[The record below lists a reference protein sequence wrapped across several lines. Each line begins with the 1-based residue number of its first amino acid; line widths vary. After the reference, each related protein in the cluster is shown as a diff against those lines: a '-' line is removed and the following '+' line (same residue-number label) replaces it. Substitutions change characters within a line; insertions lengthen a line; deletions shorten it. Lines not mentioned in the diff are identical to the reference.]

1 MADCGIGLCIVSS
14 RCGVGLV
21 TGVHQPSGGLAHA
34 GLAARLCGDLHR
46 LSQACDPA
54 KHCHRWPRG
63 RRAAAAGVGCC
74 HRACQRR
81 AAAAGVDHL
90 RLDPAALLGPGHSP
104 QRGIRQGRH
113 SDAAGYPRRALHQ
126 GAYPA
131 LHLRPTGGELHAL
144 CDPHERPAV
153 PGVCAGLGR
162 ALSAMGLG
170 AVPWQQA
177 ARGDQH
183 VQVLYLVLAA
193 AVYRAARRPLP
204 IVEPM
209 TRTQKTVFILVA
221 IVALIMGLTVN
232 KVLSGKGQG
241 DPTAL
246 IDAGIILLPQ
256 SRQLPPVTMTN
267 QDGQP
272 VVVNALKGKW
282 SLLFFGYTFCP
293 DICPTTLAQ
302 LRQIKSELPKEAVDK
317 LQVILVSVDPNR
329 DTPTQLKQYLGYF
342 DPQFEG
348 LTGANVEDVQKV
360 SNAVSIPFIP
370 ADTSKPN
377 YTVDHSGNL
386 ALIGPDGTQRGF
398 IRAPLNNQKLVAQ
411 LPGLLQ
417 RK

>member
-1 MADCGIGLCIVSS
+1 
-14 RCGVGLV
+14 
-21 TGVHQPSGGLAHA
+21 
-34 GLAARLCGDLHR
+34 
-46 LSQACDPA
+46 
-54 KHCHRWPRG
+54 
-63 RRAAAAGVGCC
+63 
-74 HRACQRR
+74 
-81 AAAAGVDHL
+81 
-90 RLDPAALLGPGHSP
+90 
-104 QRGIRQGRH
+104 
-113 SDAAGYPRRALHQ
+113 
-126 GAYPA
+126 
-131 LHLRPTGGELHAL
+131 
-144 CDPHERPAV
+144 
-153 PGVCAGLGR
+153 
-162 ALSAMGLG
+162 
-170 AVPWQQA
+170 
-177 ARGDQH
+177 
-183 VQVLYLVLAA
+183 
-193 AVYRAARRPLP
+193 
-204 IVEPM
+204 M

-221 IVALIMGLTVN
+221 LVALIMGLTVN

-256 SRQLPPVTMTN
+256 SRQLPAVTMTG
-267 QDGQP
+267 QEGQP
-272 VVVNALKGKW
+272 VLVNELKGKW

-317 LQVILVSVDPNR
+317 LQVILVSVDPHR
-329 DTPTQLKQYLGYF
+329 DTPAQLKQYLGYF
-342 DPQFEG
+342 DPQFQG

-398 IRAPLNNQKLVAQ
+398 IRAPLNNQKLAAQ